1 MLLTKEEEFFR
12 SQQNNVIC
20 FKKKLTEQEN
30 KTNKRE
36 LNSNKLLKVITK
48 TSHTWESSNKTRFY
62 RNVKSVNT
70 RDKTTW
76 EAKQDFAFRIR

>member
-1 MLLTKEEEFFR
+1 MLFAL
-12 SQQNNVIC
+12 
-20 FKKKLTEQEN
+20 KKKLTEQEN
-30 KTNKRE
+30 KSNKSK

-76 EAKQDFAFRIR
+76 EAKQDFAFRI